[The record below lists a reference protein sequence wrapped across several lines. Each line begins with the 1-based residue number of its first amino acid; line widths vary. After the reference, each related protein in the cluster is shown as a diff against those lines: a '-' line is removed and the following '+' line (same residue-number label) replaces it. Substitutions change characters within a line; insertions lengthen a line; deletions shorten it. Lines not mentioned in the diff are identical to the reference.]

1 MNDVAN
7 KVATLMEAMPYLKK
21 YAGKV
26 IVIKYGGNAMINEE
40 LKAAVL
46 QDVVML
52 KLLGMKPVL
61 SHGGGPGINKMLEKL
76 EIPVQFINGLRYTSE
91 DIMRVVE
98 AVLIG
103 QVNSELVG
111 RINAI
116 GGEAVG
122 LSGISANIYKC
133 VQRSE
138 ELGFVGDV
146 VEVNAAPVQAM
157 LDAGYIPVVAP
168 VGTDG
173 KGSSFNINGDT
184 AAGKLASALGAE
196 KLMLLTDIE
205 GLCNDIK
212 LRDVISY
219 LNIADVQ
226 GLKSRVPESQLY
238 LDVWQAL
245 GATPVAL
252 ALPEL
257 ALALSNGTAEAQD
270 NATYHLV
277 ANATYDDIKYFSN
290 INYMWMG
297 CTMAANANTWNGLD
311 PAVQEILKE
320 QAKAAAKYSFDTIAA
335 DNETATKTLQ
345 DAGVEFDF
353 EPDVQSFKDALGGDA
368 YYDQYKDESW
378 YDQELLDAILAE
390 VLRIILV

>member
-1 MNDVAN
+1 
-7 KVATLMEAMPYLKK
+7 
-21 YAGKV
+21 
-26 IVIKYGGNAMINEE
+26 
-40 LKAAVL
+40 
-46 QDVVML
+46 
-52 KLLGMKPVL
+52 MK
-61 SHGGGPGINKMLEKL
+61 
-76 EIPVQFINGLRYTSE
+76 
-91 DIMRVVE
+91 
-98 AVLIG
+98 
-103 QVNSELVG
+103 
-111 RINAI
+111 
-116 GGEAVG
+116 
-122 LSGISANIYKC
+122 
-133 VQRSE
+133 
-138 ELGFVGDV
+138 
-146 VEVNAAPVQAM
+146 
-157 LDAGYIPVVAP
+157 
-168 VGTDG
+168 
-173 KGSSFNINGDT
+173 
-184 AAGKLASALGAE
+184 KLASLVLAGAMAFSLAACGIIQNSAKVDESIIEYARLVNEASDGAITLDVHHSNELGSDAE
-196 KLMLLTDIE
+196 SIE
-205 GLCNDIK
+205 STRMGTIDLIFAGTSGFTSFYEKAKVLDLPFLFDSAEQAYEVTNSEIGEQIFSGLEEFGLVFLSEGDNGM
-212 LRDVISY
+212 RHISTT
-219 LNIADVQ
+219 NRPVHTAADVQ
-226 GLKSRVPESQLY
+226 GLKIRVPESQLY

-390 VLRIILV
+390 VR

>member
-1 MNDVAN
+1 MLYFPIDFLFADFYEKA
-7 KVATLMEAMPYLKK
+7 KVLDLPFLFDSAEQAYEVT
-21 YAGKV
+21 
-26 IVIKYGGNAMINEE
+26 
-40 LKAAVL
+40 
-46 QDVVML
+46 
-52 KLLGMKPVL
+52 
-61 SHGGGPGINKMLEKL
+61 
-76 EIPVQFINGLRYTSE
+76 
-91 DIMRVVE
+91 
-98 AVLIG
+98 
-103 QVNSELVG
+103 NSEIGEQIFSGLEEFGLVF
-111 RINAI
+111 
-116 GGEAVG
+116 
-122 LSGISANIYKC
+122 LSEGDNGMRHISTTN
-133 VQRSE
+133 R
-138 ELGFVGDV
+138 
-146 VEVNAAPVQAM
+146 PVH
-157 LDAGYIPVVAP
+157 
-168 VGTDG
+168 
-173 KGSSFNINGDT
+173 T
-184 AAGKLASALGAE
+184 A
-196 KLMLLTDIE
+196 
-205 GLCNDIK
+205 
-212 LRDVISY
+212 
-219 LNIADVQ
+219 ADVQ
-226 GLKSRVPESQLY
+226 GLKIRVPESQLY

-390 VLRIILV
+390 VR

>member
-1 MNDVAN
+1 
-7 KVATLMEAMPYLKK
+7 
-21 YAGKV
+21 
-26 IVIKYGGNAMINEE
+26 
-40 LKAAVL
+40 
-46 QDVVML
+46 
-52 KLLGMKPVL
+52 MK
-61 SHGGGPGINKMLEKL
+61 
-76 EIPVQFINGLRYTSE
+76 
-91 DIMRVVE
+91 
-98 AVLIG
+98 
-103 QVNSELVG
+103 
-111 RINAI
+111 
-116 GGEAVG
+116 
-122 LSGISANIYKC
+122 
-133 VQRSE
+133 
-138 ELGFVGDV
+138 
-146 VEVNAAPVQAM
+146 
-157 LDAGYIPVVAP
+157 
-168 VGTDG
+168 
-173 KGSSFNINGDT
+173 
-184 AAGKLASALGAE
+184 KLASLVLAGAMAFSLAACGNNSTPAGGSSANAGTSTPAASTPASGGIEPIELTIYSPGNENSVPTKTIIEYARLVNEASDGAITLDVHHSNELGSDAE
-196 KLMLLTDIE
+196 SIE
-205 GLCNDIK
+205 STRMGTIDLIFAGTSGFTSFYEKAKVLDLPFLFDSAEQAYEVTNSEIGEQIFSGLEEFGLVFLSEGDNGM
-212 LRDVISY
+212 RHISTT
-219 LNIADVQ
+219 NRPVHTAADVQ
-226 GLKSRVPESQLY
+226 GLKIRVPESQLY

-252 ALPEL
+252 ALPE
-257 ALALSNGTAEAQD
+257 LALSNGTAEAQD

-390 VLRIILV
+390 VR

>member
-226 GLKSRVPESQLY
+226 GLKIRVPESQLY

-390 VLRIILV
+390 VR